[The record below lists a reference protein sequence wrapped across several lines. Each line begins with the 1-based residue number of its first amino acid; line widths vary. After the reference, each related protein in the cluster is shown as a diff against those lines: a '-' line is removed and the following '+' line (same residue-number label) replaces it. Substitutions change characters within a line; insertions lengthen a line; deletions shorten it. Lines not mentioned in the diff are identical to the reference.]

1 MSWRQALEEREH
13 NNIEKIMVRLDD
25 DVKAW
30 VRDQLTKYK
39 VSGSELVNLILR
51 SEMLDVK
58 NYKDGK

>member
-1 MSWRQALEEREH
+1 MNWRKALEEREH